1 MAEIAQKPVAPEET
15 PVVPQR
21 YKLTF
26 FMLVTCFVL
35 WGLLNNM
42 TDNLVPAFG
51 KIFMMPAVDSS
62 MVQFFFYGAYA
73 VLAIPASLII
83 KRWSFRHGL
92 LVGLGFYMIGAL
104 GYIPAAIMQNYDI
117 FLWSIFILA
126 GGLSVLETT
135 CNPYVLALG
144 DDETL
149 GSMAGLFL
157 AKFLILAHLHPATYD
172 ERMAMSAQELTDIR
186 FWELFWVCVPY
197 VGLIAIAAVIWVYF
211 FFHGSTMKDNS
222 GPIEFTKNL
231 KKLLANRKY
240 VFGVITQFFYVGMQ
254 ITVWTWMIKYIMV
267 LNGLPEHE
275 AVNYYIYAMFLFIG
289 CRWLCTYLMKWLHAP
304 RLMAVI
310 AVLGMA
316 VCLGTVYLPG
326 STATMCLMLISAC
339 MSLMFPTIYGIA
351 LRGLGDEVK
360 LGAAGLIMA
369 IVGGALIT
377 PLQGQ
382 FIDAGTLSFLASG
395 FSAEEAAV
403 RTSYFV
409 PFVCMI
415 VVFLYAVFN
424 WKKNK

>member
-1 MAEIAQKPVAPEET
+1 M
-15 PVVPQR
+15 
-21 YKLTF
+21 
-26 FMLVTCFVL
+26 
-35 WGLLNNM
+35 
-42 TDNLVPAFG
+42 
-51 KIFMMPAVDSS
+51 
-62 MVQFFFYGAYA
+62 
-73 VLAIPASLII
+73 
-83 KRWSFRHGL
+83 
-92 LVGLGFYMIGAL
+92 
-104 GYIPAAIMQNYDI
+104 
-117 FLWSIFILA
+117 
-126 GGLSVLETT
+126 
-135 CNPYVLALG
+135 
-144 DDETL
+144 
-149 GSMAGLFL
+149 
-157 AKFLILAHLHPATYD
+157 
-172 ERMAMSAQELTDIR
+172 
-186 FWELFWVCVPY
+186 
-197 VGLIAIAAVIWVYF
+197 
-211 FFHGSTMKDNS
+211 
-222 GPIEFTKNL
+222 
-231 KKLLANRKY
+231 
-240 VFGVITQFFYVGMQ
+240 
-254 ITVWTWMIKYIMV
+254 MV

-310 AVLGMA
+310 AVIGMA
-316 VCLGTVYLPG
+316 VCLGTVYLPS
-326 STATMCLMLISAC
+326 STSTMCLMLISAC

-351 LRGLGDEVK
+351 LCGLGDEVK